1 MHTKAIAQAASG
13 FWGLSDFGKGSL
25 RFWGNVEKLNVGEV
39 NLKKTLSL
47 FYRQRVCLQFKKRK

>member
-39 NLKKTLSL
+39 NLKKPLSL
-47 FYRQRVCLQFKKRK
+47 SL